1 MAHYLPGVTM
11 TKRKV
16 LIMGAAGRDF
26 HNFNVFY
33 RDNEDYEV
41 VAFTATQIPDIAG
54 RKYPAELAGR
64 LYPQGIPILPE
75 EQMPEIIRDRGVDE
89 VVFAYSDVAYPY
101 VMRRAA
107 IANAA
112 GADFTML
119 GPNQVMLKPSKPLV
133 AICAARTGCGK
144 SQVSRKVFEMLSQKY
159 KVAAIRHPMPYGD
172 LVRQAVQRFASYDDL
187 DEHHC
192 TIEEREE
199 YEPYIDMG
207 GVVYA
212 GVDYE
217 RILREAEKEA
227 DVIIWDGGN
236 NDFAFYRPDLYITI
250 VDPHRAG
257 HELAYYPG
265 EVNVRIA
272 DVVIVN
278 KVDTAD
284 EKDIQQVENNVKMVN
299 PRASIIRAESPVTIE
314 DGSIRGKK
322 TLVIED
328 GPTLTH
334 GEMRYGAG
342 IVAAR
347 QAGAEVIDPRPY
359 ATGSIKQAFKKYSHL
374 ENVLPALGY
383 GKKQVKELE
392 DTINRAESE
401 VVLSAT
407 PIDLRR
413 VVNVNKP
420 LVRVKYGVG
429 SEATKK
435 LQQVLS
441 DFEQRHL

>member
-1 MAHYLPGVTM
+1 MA
-11 TKRKV
+11 KRKV

-119 GPNQVMLKPSKPLV
+119 GPNQVMLKSSKPLV

-144 SQVSRKVFEMLSQKY
+144 SQVSRKVFELLSQKY

-172 LVRQAVQRFASYDDL
+172 LVRQAVQRFASYHDL

-265 EVNVRIA
+265 EVNVRMA

-284 EKDIQQVENNVKMVN
+284 EKDIQQVENNVKLVN
-299 PRASIIRAESPVTIE
+299 PHASIIRAESPVTIE

-392 DTINRAESE
+392 DTINRAEAE

>member
-1 MAHYLPGVTM
+1 M